1 MTIPAGGSKT
11 FDSADFAP
19 SDLKR
24 KGWSAKTDY
33 WFDATVAAADA
44 TYPSGAQ
51 ALSADLIHDGEKD
64 KAQHFALTFSGGPGD
79 FSTQAQGT
87 FSTAGGTSI
96 VHDRL
101 VVTTGADSL
110 ADDLSVRVTLNW
122 ASSPT
127 ATKAEASATKADVVP
142 AGSDHKD
149 LRDFAPS
156 DLKMPAW
163 KAGRYWYDVDI
174 PAQDG
179 VDDAITLH
187 GLTKD
192 TAKESWTVVT
202 PFGLDLAKLAYI
214 GQPGQGR
221 WSNEPVKGAVFT
233 LTETTDQTGSTV
245 KPGTAVRTV
254 TTDANGSAH
263 LLDGVIGATGDRWFR
278 LAETK
283 APASYALPSSGT
295 YWMVHVKGGADQG
308 GRHGL
313 RLQRRGQGA
322 AQGPGRLD
330 RHGRQSARGQHHA
343 ADDRRTLRRG
353 PRGRVGRRGHARP
366 AHRRV
371 RGPAPQERIAARQ
384 VTHDTVKRE
393 APRIGLT

>member
-1 MTIPAGGSKT
+1 M
-11 FDSADFAP
+11 
-19 SDLKR
+19 
-24 KGWSAKTDY
+24 
-33 WFDATVAAADA
+33 

-51 ALSADLIHDGEKD
+51 ALTANLIHDGKND
-64 KAQHFALTFSGGPGD
+64 TAQQFALRLDEKGND

-87 FSTAGGTSI
+87 FATAGGASS

-127 ATKAEASATKADVVP
+127 ATRAEASATKADVVP

-156 DLKMPAW
+156 DLKMTAW

-192 TAKESWTVVT
+192 TAKESWAAVT
-202 PFGLDLAKLAYI
+202 PFGLNLAKLAYI

-221 WSNEPVKGAVFT
+221 WSNEPVKGATFT
-233 LTETTDQTGSTV
+233 LTETTDQTGST
-245 KPGTAVRTV
+245 
-254 TTDANGSAH
+254 
-263 LLDGVIGATGDRWFR
+263 
-278 LAETK
+278 
-283 APASYALPSSGT
+283 AS
-295 YWMVHVKGGADQG
+295 
-308 GRHGL
+308 
-313 RLQRRGQGA
+313 
-322 AQGPGRLD
+322 
-330 RHGRQSARGQHHA
+330 
-343 ADDRRTLRRG
+343 
-353 PRGRVGRRGHARP
+353 
-366 AHRRV
+366 
-371 RGPAPQERIAARQ
+371 PAPPSGR
-384 VTHDTVKRE
+384 
-393 APRIGLT
+393 